1 MNDLWNSKCVL
12 LSYDGN
18 IYESSL
24 NLKNHNESIAE
35 CSKQIGLNIDSNQA
49 MTSML
54 EVLAKSNNIIL
65 LNAGYGENKKRTGY
79 LTLPENIF
87 REQLANCVKLK
98 LLLDEYESITVWQ
111 IINNSLKSVSFGDP
125 KYADEILQKLID
137 KSSIKEVE
145 HESKI

>member
-1 MNDLWNSKCVL
+1 MDNLWNSKCVL
-12 LSYDGN
+12 LSNDGS
-18 IYESSL
+18 IHESSF

-35 CSKQIGLNIDSNQA
+35 CSRQIGLNIDPNQA

-87 REQLANCVKLK
+87 KDQLANCEKLK
-98 LLLDEYESITVWQ
+98 LLLNEYESITVWQ
-111 IINNSLKSVSFGDP
+111 IINNSLKSISFGDP
-125 KYADEILQKLID
+125 KYADEILQQLID
-137 KSSIKEVE
+137 KLLTKEE
-145 HESKI
+145 GHESKI

>member
-1 MNDLWNSKCVL
+1 MDNLWNSKCVL
-12 LSYDGN
+12 LSNDGS
-18 IYESSL
+18 IHESSF

-35 CSKQIGLNIDSNQA
+35 CSRQIGLNIDPNQA

-65 LNAGYGENKKRTGY
+65 MNAGYGENKKRTGY

-87 REQLANCVKLK
+87 KDQLANCEKLK
-98 LLLDEYESITVWQ
+98 LLLNEYESITVWQ

-125 KYADEILQKLID
+125 KYADEILQQLID
-137 KSSIKEVE
+137 KLLTKEE
-145 HESKI
+145 GHESKI